1 MAKHDENKDLR
12 SIAKIAR
19 INYSNK
25 TINYSKST
33 IIGIRRWGKIDF
45 LINYCGWRLVNANG
59 IVTGGYIDN
68 NVATKKTYAR
78 DSKRSAKEH
87 KLTDKTK
94 RNGNNKRAKA

>member
-1 MAKHDENKDLR
+1 MVKHDENKDLR

-19 INYSNK
+19 IDYSNK

-33 IIGIRRWGKIDF
+33 VIGIRRWGKIDF
-45 LINYCGWRLVNANG
+45 LVNYCGWRLVNTNGVVAGYANE
-59 IVTGGYIDN
+59 N
-68 NVATKKTYAR
+68 ANSKKTYAR

-94 RNGNNKRAKA
+94 RNSNTKRVKA

>member
-12 SIAKIAR
+12 SIARIAR
-19 INYSNK
+19 INYSDK

-45 LINYCGWRLVNANG
+45 LVNYCGWRLIRSGNVIRTDISNETSANK
-59 IVTGGYIDN
+59 I
-68 NVATKKTYAR
+68 YAR